1 MENRQNAGGGLVL
14 AGRYRLG
21 DCIGKG
27 GMGRVWRARDE
38 VLHRVVAVKELT
50 AGIYAAEADR
60 VLLHARTQ
68 KEARAA
74 ARITHPNVVTVHDV
88 LEHDGRP
95 WIVMQYVEGR
105 SLADEVKK
113 SGKVPPLEAARIG
126 LRVLGALGAAH
137 AAGVLHRDVKPAN
150 VLLARD
156 GSVLLT
162 DFGIAAID
170 GDSTITRT
178 GEIVG
183 SIDYVAPERVRGAD
197 PGPACDLWSLGV
209 TLYAALTGE
218 SPYRR
223 TSPLDTMR
231 AVVSEEPRHP
241 AGVGPLGPIVM
252 ALLAKDPESRPPAA
266 EAERLLSAAVT
277 ELESTGGVP
286 GPDRP
291 ATAATA
297 ATRVISPDA
306 AHGTGR
312 SGGTGGLPAADD
324 FLAADGFPG
333 TGTGTGAGEA
343 SGTGRDTS
351 PGGSAS
357 APPPTPTA
365 VAPTVPAG
373 SPAVP
378 EPGRRGRKQ
387 ARRAAAAGGRRSG
400 RMRLAAIVVALAAF
414 VGAGAG
420 VLAMRYAD
428 GGDEPEKTARKPG
441 TVAVGEGPASGS
453 PAGSG
458 PSASAGASPAE
469 QVPDGWKRV
478 KDPLGF
484 SLLLPEKWQRM
495 SEKDNQVD
503 YSPDG
508 GLHRLRIGITETPR
522 YSDPYDHLVS
532 IERDLKRL
540 PDYGRLSLERNTFQG
555 HEDAALLEFRWTEKG
570 KFAGPRRAI
579 DQFYIDA
586 GGTEYALFLAG
597 PEGSWEVVR
606 EDFDG
611 ILKGWRSR
619 GAS

>member
-183 SIDYVAPERVRGAD
+183 SIDYVAPERVRGGD

-252 ALLAKDPESRPPAA
+252 ALLAKDPETRPAAA
-266 EAERLLSAAVT
+266 EAERLLAAAVV
-277 ELESTGGVP
+277 ELESTGGAP

-291 ATAATA
+291 ATAAT
-297 ATRVISPDA
+297 TVLPPDSA
-306 AHGTGR
+306 DRTGR
-312 SGGTGGLPAADD
+312 SSGTDSFPDADV
-324 FLAADGFPG
+324 FLAADGSPDGSRG
-333 TGTGTGAGEA
+333 TGRGRGL
-343 SGTGRDTS
+343 GRDTS
-351 PGGSAS
+351 PGGSGS
-357 APPPTPTA
+357 GQPPATPTA
-365 VAPTVPAG
+365 VAPVTPAG
-373 SPAVP
+373 PPAP
-378 EPGRRGRKQ
+378 EPGRRGRK
-387 ARRAAAAGGRRSG
+387 AAARAAGTGGRRGG

-414 VGAGAG
+414 VGAVAG

-428 GGDEPEKTARKPG
+428 SGDDPDRTDRKPG
-441 TVAVGEGPASGS
+441 AVTAGGGPTPGS
-453 PAGSG
+453 PTGGG

-469 QVPDGWKRV
+469 QIPDGWKRV

-508 GLHRLRIGITETPR
+508 GLHRLRVGVAETPR
-522 YSDPYDHLVS
+522 FPDPYDHLVT
-532 IERDLKRL
+532 IERELSKL
-540 PDYGRLSLERNTFQG
+540 PDYRQLSLDRNTFQG
-555 HEDAALLEFRWTEKG
+555 RKDAALLEFRWTEKG
-570 KFAGPRRAI
+570 KFGGPRRAV
-579 DQFYIDA
+579 DQFYIDE

-597 PEGSWEVVR
+597 PAGSWDSFR
-606 EDFDG
+606 ADYDG
-611 ILKGWRSR
+611 ILKGWRGR
-619 GAS
+619 GAG

>member
-291 ATAATA
+291 ATAATV

-365 VAPTVPAG
+365 VAPTV
-373 SPAVP
+373 
-378 EPGRRGRKQ
+378 
-387 ARRAAAAGGRRSG
+387 
-400 RMRLAAIVVALAAF
+400 LA
-414 VGAGAG
+414 
-420 VLAMRYAD
+420 
-428 GGDEPEKTARKPG
+428 
-441 TVAVGEGPASGS
+441 S
-453 PAGSG
+453 
-458 PSASAGASPAE
+458 
-469 QVPDGWKRV
+469 
-478 KDPLGF
+478 
-484 SLLLPEKWQRM
+484 
-495 SEKDNQVD
+495 
-503 YSPDG
+503 
-508 GLHRLRIGITETPR
+508 
-522 YSDPYDHLVS
+522 
-532 IERDLKRL
+532 
-540 PDYGRLSLERNTFQG
+540 
-555 HEDAALLEFRWTEKG
+555 
-570 KFAGPRRAI
+570 
-579 DQFYIDA
+579 
-586 GGTEYALFLAG
+586 
-597 PEGSWEVVR
+597 
-606 EDFDG
+606 
-611 ILKGWRSR
+611 
-619 GAS
+619 